1 MKFYKIK
8 NCENE
13 NLQEKKSM
21 SMFCLPACPPLLIH
35 ILLLFIYSS
44 LFFINHSWFFLSV
57 V

>member
-44 LFFINHSWFFLSV
+44 PFL
-57 V
+57 